1 MGHRENRRL
10 ALACPHG
17 EVDRPDLSRPER
29 VELSSERCAAV
40 EILDSERTI

>member
-1 MGHRENRRL
+1 LAVERADASSRL
-10 ALACPHG
+10 SRA

-29 VELSSERCAAV
+29 VELSSGRCAAV